1 MKQYEKQSDKNQ
13 RLINKVQNLIF
24 YLTLL
29 FLPTQFGKHFW
40 PNFAILN
47 GIRVDYL
54 SPTVYATDILIIF
67 IFILSVAKLQITN
80 YKLQINFKF
89 IKSKILVIIF
99 TTCLFIGIIFS
110 KSPGAGFYGLLKLLE
125 FSFFGYF
132 TATQINFKKE
142 WRRIALIFSLGLFFE
157 SFLAI
162 AQYLKQGS
170 IGGLFYFFGERSFNN
185 STPGIANASLNGA
198 LVLRP
203 YGTFSHPNVLAGYL
217 VIAMAIVIYNFSR
230 EAGSSFAGQFSMT
243 KFKNIFFGFVILIG
257 TAALFLTMSRVA
269 ILLWILILILEASR
283 IFLVVRNKDKSKFS
297 IFPTSLSHF
306 VKTSRDKKLRGAS
319 NFQFS
324 IFSFAV
330 LVIAC
335 IICGVFVV
343 SPIRYRFIGFNFNG
357 ESLII
362 REELVRVSFKMF
374 LSRPVFGIGLNN
386 FFINLPQYNIGVI
399 GFLFQP
405 VHNIFMLV
413 LTETGIIGFL
423 VFVWF
428 MIKTYGRIISQ
439 GSKVKGQKFSIFNFQ
454 FLILSAVLILGMFD
468 HYFLTLQQGQ
478 LMFSFVLG
486 LCWFKSSK

>member
-170 IGGLFYFFGERSFNN
+170 IGGLFYFFAARS
-185 STPGIANASLNGA
+185 
-198 LVLRP
+198 
-203 YGTFSHPNVLAGYL
+203 
-217 VIAMAIVIYNFSR
+217 
-230 EAGSSFAGQFSMT
+230 
-243 KFKNIFFGFVILIG
+243 
-257 TAALFLTMSRVA
+257 
-269 ILLWILILILEASR
+269 
-283 IFLVVRNKDKSKFS
+283 
-297 IFPTSLSHF
+297 
-306 VKTSRDKKLRGAS
+306 
-319 NFQFS
+319 
-324 IFSFAV
+324 
-330 LVIAC
+330 
-335 IICGVFVV
+335 
-343 SPIRYRFIGFNFNG
+343 
-357 ESLII
+357 
-362 REELVRVSFKMF
+362 
-374 LSRPVFGIGLNN
+374 
-386 FFINLPQYNIGVI
+386 
-399 GFLFQP
+399 
-405 VHNIFMLV
+405 
-413 LTETGIIGFL
+413 
-423 VFVWF
+423 
-428 MIKTYGRIISQ
+428 
-439 GSKVKGQKFSIFNFQ
+439 
-454 FLILSAVLILGMFD
+454 
-468 HYFLTLQQGQ
+468 
-478 LMFSFVLG
+478 
-486 LCWFKSSK
+486 